1 VPSFS
6 AGAAA
11 SVGLYAWVG
20 ARLEAAYAAP
30 HPYEEFGGLVLLR
43 PVPEPL
49 RRFRLE
55 QPVTVPAWQLDGHS
69 ARAAGF
75 SEVIP
80 SDRAVRAAAYVV
92 RPDDVVTRADL

>member
-1 VPSFS
+1 
-6 AGAAA
+6 
-11 SVGLYAWVG
+11 VGLYAWVG
-20 ARLEAAYAAP
+20 AQLEAAYAAP
-30 HPYEEFGGLVLLR
+30 NLFEEYDGRVQSR
-43 PVPEPL
+43 PVPEQL

-55 QPVTVPAWQLDGHS
+55 QPVTVPAWKLDGHS

-92 RPDDVVTRADL
+92 APNDVVTAAYS

>member
-1 VPSFS
+1 M
-6 AGAAA
+6 
-11 SVGLYAWVG
+11 GLYAWVG
-20 ARLEAAYAAP
+20 AQLEVAYAAP
-30 HPYEEFGGLVLLR
+30 NPFEEYGALVLSR
-43 PVPEPL
+43 PVPEQL

-80 SDRAVRAAAYVV
+80 CDRAVRAAAYVV
-92 RPDDVVTRADL
+92 APNDVVTRASAAYS